1 MWSHA
6 VSPLHMGA
14 VLPPPPPP
22 PYTPS
27 RCLRVTP
34 GLRLL
39 CPCFPEPSEG
49 SRSPSPSPISGHL
62 LPQPTYW
69 VLHQPA
75 HPTHGPPAL
84 PGSPAPPSPS
94 PSWGAP
100 LWWGWR
106 GFRPHPCSE
115 GHLEG
120 EQTRTLGT
128 PAEPSAG
135 RLLEAERWGRS
146 PWSHLV
152 PTARLAA
159 PTLPVPP
166 FGSVIPLQVGRSAL
180 LCRPLLRVTGRHWD
194 KLPTPPLGTL
204 ETGWE
209 RRPLPRGLSALWPNG
224 LPPSSLPSPGLC

>member
-6 VSPLHMGA
+6 VSPLHQGA
-14 VLPPPPPP
+14 VPSPPPPP

-27 RCLRVTP
+27 QCLRVTP

-39 CPCFPEPSEG
+39 CPHFPEPSEG
-49 SRSPSPSPISGHL
+49 SRSPSPSPISLAASFLNPRTGCSINL
-62 LPQPTYW
+62 
-69 VLHQPA
+69 

-100 LWWGWR
+100 LWGEWR
-106 GFRPHPCSE
+106 GLRPHPCSE

-152 PTARLAA
+152 PTAHLAA

-180 LCRPLLRVTGRHWD
+180 PCRPLLRVTGRH
-194 KLPTPPLGTL
+194 
-204 ETGWE
+204 
-209 RRPLPRGLSALWPNG
+209 
-224 LPPSSLPSPGLC
+224 